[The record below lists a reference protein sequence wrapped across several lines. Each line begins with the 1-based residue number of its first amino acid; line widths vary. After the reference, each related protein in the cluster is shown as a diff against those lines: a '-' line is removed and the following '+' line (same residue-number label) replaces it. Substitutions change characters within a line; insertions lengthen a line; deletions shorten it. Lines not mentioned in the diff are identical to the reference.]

1 MKRIIDLKKSR
12 KTAFVFR
19 SIRTRLAIQT
29 DPTTSTI
36 TVVTT
41 FTTHSPGGD

>member
-19 SIRTRLAIQT
+19 SNRTKLAIKT
-29 DPTTSTI
+29 DPTTSTM

-41 FTTHSPGGD
+41 MTTHSPEGS